1 MLKPG
6 GVKTISSE
14 TSQTTANAS
23 FNSGAAY
30 ALAAY
35 AFWNVAPIYFVWVQF
50 ALPLE
55 VLAQRIIWSVPL
67 LALCITFTRQ
77 WRAVFA
83 LNAKQLRSLLLA
95 AVLLSINWLT
105 FIYAIFANKIAE
117 TSLGYFINPLLT
129 IVLGAVLLNEHL
141 RPWQWVAAA
150 IAALGVGIELVMQ
163 GTVPVYALVL
173 ALTFGVY
180 GVIKK
185 QMQLP
190 STVGLGVETALVAPV
205 ALGYIIWL
213 FALGSGEPRNIEQLG
228 LLALGG
234 VVTALPLVL
243 FGAAAVR
250 LPLTILGFF
259 QYLAP
264 SISLWIA
271 IFVYGESVTT
281 ARWIAFGL
289 VWTALVLLSIE
300 GLMANRKSSVLR
312 AS

>member
-190 STVGLGVETALVAPV
+190 STVGLGVETA
-205 ALGYIIWL
+205 
-213 FALGSGEPRNIEQLG
+213 
-228 LLALGG
+228 
-234 VVTALPLVL
+234 
-243 FGAAAVR
+243 
-250 LPLTILGFF
+250 
-259 QYLAP
+259 
-264 SISLWIA
+264 
-271 IFVYGESVTT
+271 
-281 ARWIAFGL
+281 IAF
-289 VWTALVLLSIE
+289 
-300 GLMANRKSSVLR
+300 